1 MNSNAPGPLIPEAAT
16 DDPIAK
22 LAAKPEVA
30 AAIAVTKAMHNM
42 LGTYAV
48 TNADDYERAA
58 EDLAR
63 VKGAARKLDDLRKAT
78 VAPLNLQ
85 VKGINGFFG
94 TYTDQLD
101 AIEQTIKEHVGAW
114 VVSERKRVAAEQA
127 KADEAARKER
137 ERLASQAAAA
147 EAAGKMER
155 AEQLQQRA
163 STVVAP
169 VMQPKVSTAKGLGM
183 AVRMVW
189 KSRVRDASKVPRQ
202 FLMVDEAKLAA
213 YAGAMKDSAEVEG
226 VEFYQEAQVA
236 GRSA

>member
-1 MNSNAPGPLIPEAAT
+1 MNSNAPGPLIPEAAP

-42 LGTYAV
+42 LGSYAIKS
-48 TNADDYERAA
+48 ADDYERAA

-63 VKGAARKLDDLRKAT
+63 VKGAAKRLESVRTAE

-85 VKGINGFFG
+85 VKGINGFFKVHS
-94 TYTDQLD
+94 DQLD
-101 AIEQTIKEHVGAW
+101 AIESKIKEHVGAW
-114 VVSERKRVAAEQA
+114 VVAERRRVQAEQA

-137 ERLASQAAAA
+137 ERLAAQAAAA

-155 AEQLQQRA
+155 AENLQQRA
-163 STVVAP
+163 STVVAA
-169 VMQPKVSTAKGLGM
+169 VAQPRVSTAKGLGM

-189 KSRVRDASKVPRQ
+189 KARVRDASKVPRQ

-213 YAGAMKDSAEVEG
+213 YATAMKDSAEVEG
-226 VEFYQEAQVA
+226 VEFFQDSQVA